1 MENKAISIKLRILK
15 NIRNKRYYKKKDI
28 RWGEKKE
35 RESENIKKKEIE
47 TKIPYSDKGLK
58 NVKERQ

>member
-1 MENKAISIKLRILK
+1 MGVVWLKSQRMDNKAISIKVKILK

-35 RESENIKKKEIE
+35 RESENIKKKRNRNEN
-47 TKIPYSDKGLK
+47 TL
-58 NVKERQ
+58 